1 MQNAM
6 TATIV
11 VLGLLGAAFAAQVIL
26 ANRAATRD
34 FGPQIC
40 WLKQGRDVVNIRELE
55 FATTGYFIPNP
66 LMLFNRRFVGLGME
80 DPAVLSPHFAL
91 LAPDANGTLKVWGWS
106 LRKRNF
112 WRDENGTIDKFV
124 SDELRE
130 TCKQVIAQN

>member
-1 MQNAM
+1 MYKIM
-6 TATIV
+6 TPSI
-11 VLGLLGAAFAAQVIL
+11 LLFGLLGIASAAQVIL

-66 LMLFNRRFVGLGME
+66 LMLFNRRFIGMGME
-80 DPAVLSPHFAL
+80 DPAVFSPHFAVY
-91 LAPDANGTLKVWGWS
+91 AAGENGEFKVWGWS
-106 LRKRNF
+106 FRRSAF

-124 SDELRE
+124 STDVRE
-130 TCKQVIAQN
+130 ACEMMIAQN